1 MIVITWKIAW
11 ILSLLIAKF
20 MTKLNLIRK
29 AAKSVRAAAE
39 MCPDYFFSSI
49 ENYEDKLL
57 GFQEL

>member
-1 MIVITWKIAW
+1 
-11 ILSLLIAKF
+11 

-29 AAKSVRAAAE
+29 AAKSVQAAAE